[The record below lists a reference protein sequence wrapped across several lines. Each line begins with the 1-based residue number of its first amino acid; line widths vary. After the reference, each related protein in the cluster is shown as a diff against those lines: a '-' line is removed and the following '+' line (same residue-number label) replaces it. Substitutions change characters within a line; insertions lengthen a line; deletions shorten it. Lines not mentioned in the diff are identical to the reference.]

1 MMRIIIN
8 GQQAF
13 GKACLESILD
23 KGVDEVVCVYTA
35 PDQQGRPNDPIKTA
49 ALEANIE
56 VRQPDNFKDENIIEE
71 LRSWNADLMILA
83 YVTIFVPEQ
92 AREIPGLGTIC
103 FHPSL
108 LPIHRG
114 PSSINWP
121 IIWGAKKTGLTIFW
135 PDDGLDEGDVLLQKE
150 VEITADDT
158 LGSVYF
164 NKIFPIGI
172 EAILEA
178 VELIKGGNA
187 PRMRQD
193 NSLATYES
201 WCRKEN
207 AEIDW
212 QRSAPEVYNLIRGCN
227 PQPGAW
233 TTFSDQVIQIFDV
246 ELTGGNG
253 RVGRVCAIDAESLTI
268 NAGLGGIKIKRLRLG
283 KGPKVDAAE
292 FIMEHGLKV
301 GDRFGI
307 KAKKA

>member
-1 MMRIIIN
+1 
-8 GQQAF
+8 
-13 GKACLESILD
+13 
-23 KGVDEVVCVYTA
+23 
-35 PDQQGRPNDPIKTA
+35 
-49 ALEANIE
+49 
-56 VRQPDNFKDENIIEE
+56 
-71 LRSWNADLMILA
+71 MILA

-150 VEITADDT
+150 VEITTDDT

-164 NKIFPIGI
+164 NKIFPLGI
-172 EAILEA
+172 KAILEA

-193 NSLATYES
+193 ESLATYES

-212 QRSAPEVYNLIRGCN
+212 QRSALEVYNLIRGCN

-233 TTFSDQVIQIFDV
+233 TTFSDKVIQIFDV
-246 ELTGGNG
+246 ELTEGNG
-253 RVGRVCAIDAESLTI
+253 RLGRVCAIDAESLTI

>member
-1 MMRIIIN
+1 MRIIIN

-13 GKACLESILD
+13 GKACLEAILE

-35 PDQQGRPNDPIKTA
+35 PDQEGKPNDPIKTA

-135 PDDGLDEGDVLLQKE
+135 PDDGLDEGDILLQKE
-150 VEITADDT
+150 VEINADDT

-164 NKIFPIGI
+164 NKIFPLGI

-187 PRMRQD
+187 PRRRQD
-193 NSLATYES
+193 DSLATYES

-212 QRSAPEVYNLIRGCN
+212 QRSASEVYNLIRGCN

-233 TTFSDQVIQIFDV
+233 TTFSDEVIQIFDV
-246 ELTGGNG
+246 ELTEGNG
-253 RVGRVCAIDAESLTI
+253 RVGRVCAIDSESLTV

-283 KGPKVDAAE
+283 KGPKVDAAA

>member
-1 MMRIIIN
+1 M
-8 GQQAF
+8 GS
-13 GKACLESILD
+13 K
-23 KGVDEVVCVYTA
+23 
-35 PDQQGRPNDPIKTA
+35 
-49 ALEANIE
+49 
-56 VRQPDNFKDENIIEE
+56 KD
-71 LRSWNADLMILA
+71 RSNYI
-83 YVTIFVPEQ
+83 
-92 AREIPGLGTIC
+92 
-103 FHPSL
+103 
-108 LPIHRG
+108 
-114 PSSINWP
+114 
-121 IIWGAKKTGLTIFW
+121 W
-135 PDDGLDEGDVLLQKE
+135 PDDGLDEGDILLQKE

-164 NKIFPIGI
+164 NKIFPLGI

-178 VELIKGGNA
+178 VELIRGGNA

-193 NSLATYES
+193 DSLATYES

-212 QRSAPEVYNLIRGCN
+212 QRSASEVYNLIRGCN

-233 TTFSDQVIQIFDV
+233 TTFSNEIIQIFDV
-246 ELTGGNG
+246 ELVEGNG

-268 NAGLGGIKIKRLRLG
+268 NAGLGGIKIKRLRVG

-292 FIMEHGLKV
+292 FIMEQGLKV

>member
-1 MMRIIIN
+1 MRIIIN

-13 GKACLESILD
+13 GKACLEAILE

-35 PDQQGRPNDPIKTA
+35 PDQEGRPNDPIKTA
-49 ALEANIE
+49 ALEANLE
-56 VRQPDNFKDENIIEE
+56 VRQPDNFKDENVIEE

-164 NKIFPIGI
+164 NKIFPLGI

-187 PRMRQD
+187 PRTVQD
-193 NSLATYES
+193 DSLATYES
-201 WCRKEN
+201 WCRREN

-212 QRSAPEVYNLIRGCN
+212 QRSASEVHNLIRGCN

-233 TTFSDQVIQIFDV
+233 TTFSDEVVQIFDV
-246 ELTGGNG
+246 ELTAGNG
-253 RVGRVCAIDAESLTI
+253 RVGRVCSLDDASFTI

-283 KGPKVDAAE
+283 RGPKVDAAE
-292 FIMEHGLKV
+292 FIIEHKLKV
-301 GDRFGI
+301 GDRFGM
-307 KAKKA
+307 KAK